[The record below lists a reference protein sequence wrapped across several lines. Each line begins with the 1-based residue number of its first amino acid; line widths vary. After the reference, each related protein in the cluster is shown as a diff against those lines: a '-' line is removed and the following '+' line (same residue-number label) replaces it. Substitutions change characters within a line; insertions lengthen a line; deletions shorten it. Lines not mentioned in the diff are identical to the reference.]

1 MYPSGGWITSIRLDV
16 LSVSTTTAKASILS
30 QSVDHGHWQPYFHL
44 SPLVQLCTSSFLQA
58 LFPLVERL
66 TIIESHSELRGQDG
80 IDRSLW
86 RELLQPFTAVKDLYL
101 FPQVVP
107 PIALVLQELV
117 GESVMELLPV
127 LQNIFLNE
135 LQPSEGIG
143 HFVAARQLASHPVS
157 VSRWPGCG

>member
-1 MYPSGGWITSIRLDV
+1 M
-16 LSVSTTTAKASILS
+16 
-30 QSVDHGHWQPYFHL
+30 
-44 SPLVQLCTSSFLQA
+44 
-58 LFPLVERL
+58 ERL